1 MEKKIII
8 TIGRQYGSG
17 GSYVGKKLAEQL
29 GIAFY
34 DKELINLAS
43 KESGICGEFSEKA
56 DERNSGSLLKA
67 LAMGFS
73 MNNAIFQSN
82 DYLSNESLFQIQSDV
97 IRKVAAEQ
105 SCILVGRCAD
115 YILRDNPRC
124 VNVFISSSREDRIA
138 RLCHLHS
145 ISEDAAEEKMNK
157 ADKRRAEYYNYYSY
171 KTWGAAATYHLC
183 IDSSVLG
190 IDETV
195 SYIEEFVR
203 ETSTEIP
210 LVVASERGR
219 GQTEGSNIFGVMD
232 RHHDQR

>member
-1 MEKKIII
+1 M
-8 TIGRQYGSG
+8 
-17 GSYVGKKLAEQL
+17 

-43 KESGICGEFSEKA
+43 KESGICGEFFEKA

-115 YILRDNPRC
+115 YILRDNENC
-124 VNVFISSSREDRIA
+124 ISVFISARMEDRIRRA
-138 RLCHLHS
+138 VEYAH
-145 ISEDAAEEKMNK
+145 IEEKEAEEYIRK
-157 ADKRRAEYYNYYSY
+157 ADKSRASYYNSY
-171 KTWGAAATYHLC
+171 TDKIWGAAESYDLC
-183 IDSSVLG
+183 ISSSVYG
-190 IDETV
+190 IDETTAF
-195 SYIEEFVR
+195 IREFVSKR
-203 ETSTEIP
+203 
-210 LVVASERGR
+210 
-219 GQTEGSNIFGVMD
+219 
-232 RHHDQR
+232 

>member
-17 GSYVGKKLAEQL
+17 GRYVGKKLAEQL

-43 KESGICGEFSEKA
+43 KESGICGEFFEKA

-97 IRKVAAEQ
+97 IR
-105 SCILVGRCAD
+105 CAD
-115 YILRDNPRC
+115 YILRDNENC
-124 VNVFISSSREDRIA
+124 ISVFISARMEDRIRRA
-138 RLCHLHS
+138 VEYAH
-145 ISEDAAEEKMNK
+145 IEEKEAEEYIRK
-157 ADKRRAEYYNYYSY
+157 ADKSRASYYNYYTD
-171 KTWGAAATYHLC
+171 KIWGAAESYDLC
-183 IDSSVLG
+183 ISSSVYG
-190 IDETV
+190 IDETTAF
-195 SYIEEFVR
+195 IREFVSKR
-203 ETSTEIP
+203 
-210 LVVASERGR
+210 
-219 GQTEGSNIFGVMD
+219 
-232 RHHDQR
+232 

>member
-17 GSYVGKKLAEQL
+17 GRYVGKKLAEQL

-43 KESGICGEFSEKA
+43 KESGICGEFFEKA

-115 YILRDNPRC
+115 YILRDNENC
-124 VNVFISSSREDRIA
+124 ISVFISARMEDRIRRA
-138 RLCHLHS
+138 VEYAH
-145 ISEDAAEEKMNK
+145 IEEKEAEEYIRK
-157 ADKRRAEYYNYYSY
+157 AENPGLLIIITIPIKSGGLQNLTTCVSA
-171 KTWGAAATYHLC
+171 LPF
-183 IDSSVLG
+183 
-190 IDETV
+190 TV
-195 SYIEEFVR
+195 STKR
-203 ETSTEIP
+203 PP
-210 LVVASERGR
+210 LS
-219 GQTEGSNIFGVMD
+219 GSL
-232 RHHDQR
+232 

>member
-17 GSYVGKKLAEQL
+17 GRYVGKKLAEQL

-43 KESGICGEFSEKA
+43 KESGICGEFFEKA

-115 YILRDNPRC
+115 YILRDNENC
-124 VNVFISSSREDRIA
+124 ISVFISARMEDRIRRA
-138 RLCHLHS
+138 VEYAH
-145 ISEDAAEEKMNK
+145 IEEKEARNISGK
-157 ADKRRAEYYNYYSY
+157 QINPGLLIIITIPIKSGGLQNLTTCVSA
-171 KTWGAAATYHLC
+171 LPF
-183 IDSSVLG
+183 
-190 IDETV
+190 TV
-195 SYIEEFVR
+195 STKR
-203 ETSTEIP
+203 PP
-210 LVVASERGR
+210 LS
-219 GQTEGSNIFGVMD
+219 GSL
-232 RHHDQR
+232 